1 MTSKVNNVNCAIY
14 RNLINTST
22 NIEAYINIGEDILE
36 IEIDVSDS
44 NAHQVNHY

>member
-1 MTSKVNNVNCAIY
+1 MTSKVNSVNCAIY
-14 RNLINTST
+14 RNLNTST